1 MAEQHGELTPEKL
14 KYLGLLAQSYPSIQ
28 TASTEIINLR
38 AILNLPKGTEHFISD
53 VHGEYECFTHILRNA
68 SGSIHRKIDESFGES
83 LTEAQKNL
91 LATLIYYPEKKLAE
105 LQRQRLVT
113 PAWYRDILY
122 QLVTVCRAAT
132 SKYTRSKVRKA
143 LPPDFQYIIDELVNT
158 DENNPNR
165 QDYFEQIVDTIIQID
180 RAEAF
185 VVAMCNLI
193 QRMIV
198 DKLHIIG
205 DLYDRG
211 SGAPAILDDLCRHH
225 NVDIQ
230 WGNHD
235 VLWMGAA
242 SGQLCCIANV
252 IRNCVRY
259 GNLDTLE
266 EDYGINVRPLAVFA
280 MEQYAADPC
289 TAFLP
294 IHVEQEDGF
303 VPSSHDDL
311 QTAKLHKAITVIQLK
326 LEGQLI
332 LAHPEYEME
341 GRLLLDK
348 IDFRRRTVTV
358 EGKQY
363 PMRDCYFPTVTPET
377 PYSLT
382 WAEQELMERLR
393 ISFLHSEKLQTHVK
407 FLFKQGGM
415 YKVCNGNLLYH
426 GCIPMEPDG
435 SFAALEVD
443 GAAYRG
449 KELLDYSDKL
459 CRQGAF
465 GVAGSREKQNGLDF
479 MWFLWCGPKSPLN
492 GKNKMTTFER
502 YFIEDKDT
510 WTETKDVYYRCSDDP
525 EVAKRI
531 LLEFGIEDDHARIV
545 NGHVPVKIRKGESP
559 VKAGGRLL
567 IIDGGISK
575 AYQAVTGIA
584 GYTLISNSHQL
595 YLSEHHP
602 FSSIDSIVRSDS
614 DMQSRIVPVDTY
626 PERIKIRHTDD
637 GKKIQEKIDDLLLL
651 LKAYRLGLITQ
662 NS

>member
-1 MAEQHGELTPEKL
+1 MAEQLLDHSPEKL
-14 KYLGLLAQSYPSIQ
+14 KYLRLLAQDYPSIQ
-28 TASTEIINLR
+28 AASTEIINLR

-53 VHGEYECFTHILRNA
+53 IHGEYECFTHILRNA
-68 SGSIHRKIDESFGES
+68 SGSIHRKIDESFGDS
-83 LTEAQKNL
+83 LTDDQKNL

-105 LQRQRLVT
+105 LQRERQIT
-113 PAWYRDILY
+113 PAWYRDTLY

-158 DENNPNR
+158 NDNNSNR
-165 QDYFEQIVDTIIQID
+165 QEYFERILDTIIEID

-185 VVAMCNLI
+185 VVALCNLI

-205 DLYDRG
+205 DIFDRG
-211 SGAPAILDDLCRHH
+211 SGAPMILDDLCRHH

-259 GNLDTLE
+259 SNLDTLE
-266 EDYGINVRPLAVFA
+266 EAYGINVRPLAVFA
-280 MEQYAADPC
+280 MEQYGTDPC
-289 TAFLP
+289 TSFLP
-294 IHVEQEDGF
+294 RHVEQENY

-311 QTAKLHKAITVIQLK
+311 QAAKLHKAITVIQLK
-326 LEGQLI
+326 LEGQMI

-341 GRLLLDK
+341 SRLLLDK
-348 IDFRRRTVTV
+348 IDFRRRMVTV
-358 EGKQY
+358 DGKQY
-363 PMRDCYFPTVTPET
+363 PMNDCYFPTVTPET

-382 WAEQELMERLR
+382 SAEQELMERLR
-393 ISFLHSEKLQTHVK
+393 ISFLHSEKLQAHVK

-415 YKVCNGNLLYH
+415 YKVCNDNLLYH

-443 GAAYRG
+443 GVKYRG
-449 KELLDYSDKL
+449 KDLLDYSEKL
-459 CRQGAF
+459 CRQGAY
-465 GVAGSREKQNGLDF
+465 GVAGSKERQNGMDF

-492 GKNKMTTFER
+492 GKNKMATFER
-502 YFIEDKDT
+502 YFIDDKDT
-510 WTETKDVYYRCSDDP
+510 WVETKDIYYQCSDDP
-525 EVAKRI
+525 EVARKI
-531 LLEFGIEDDHARIV
+531 LAEFGIHDEHAHIV

-559 VKAGGRLL
+559 VKAGGKLL

-575 AYQAVTGIA
+575 AYQSVTGIA
-584 GYTLISNSHQL
+584 GYTLVSNSHQL

-602 FSSIDSIVRSDS
+602 FSSIDFIVRHNS

-626 PERIKIRHTDD
+626 PERIKICHTDD

-651 LKAYRLGLITQ
+651 LQAYRLGLITQ
-662 NS
+662 NN

>member
-1 MAEQHGELTPEKL
+1 MAELSELSPEKL

-28 TASTEIINLR
+28 AASTEIINLR

-53 VHGEYECFTHILRNA
+53 IHGEYECFTHILRNA
-68 SGSIHRKIDESFGES
+68 SGSIHRKIDESFGDS
-83 LTEAQKNL
+83 LTEDQKNL
-91 LATLIYYPEKKLAE
+91 LATIIYYPEKKLAE
-105 LQRQRLVT
+105 LQRQRQVT
-113 PAWYRDILY
+113 PAWYKEILY

-143 LPPDFQYIIDELVNT
+143 LPADFQYIIDELINT

-165 QDYFEQIVDTIIQID
+165 QEYFERILDTIIQID

-205 DLYDRG
+205 DIFDRG

-242 SGQLCCIANV
+242 SGQLCCIANA

-280 MEQYAADPC
+280 MEQYGSDPC

-294 IHVEQEDGF
+294 LHVEQEENF
-303 VPSSHDDL
+303 VPSSHDDF
-311 QTAKLHKAITVIQLK
+311 QAAKLHKAITVIQLK

-341 GRLLLDK
+341 NRLLLDK
-348 IDFRRRTVTV
+348 IDFRRRVVTI

-363 PMRDCYFPTVTPET
+363 PMKDCYFPTVTPET

-382 WAEQELMERLR
+382 YAEQELMERLK
-393 ISFLHSEKLQTHVK
+393 ISFLHSEKLQAHVK

-415 YKVCNGNLLYH
+415 YKVHNNNLLYH

-443 GAAYRG
+443 GVQYRG

-465 GVAGSREKQNGLDF
+465 GVAGSQERRNGLDF

-502 YFIEDKDT
+502 YFIDDKDT

-531 LLEFGIEDDHARIV
+531 LKEFGIEDDHAHIV

-602 FSSIDSIVRSDS
+602 FSSIDTIVRNNS

-626 PERIKIRHTDD
+626 PERIKICHTDD

-651 LKAYRLGLITQ
+651 LQAYRLGLITQ